1 MIKRILVVCIL
12 YFVPFM
18 LVAQAAEENPYILMA
33 QAADKTFGRLK
44 QEQAR
49 IKKDPDYLRTIV
61 REELLPYVQVKY
73 AGALVLGTYYRSATP
88 AQRDVYFKAF
98 EDYLV
103 QAYGQA
109 LTMYT
114 GQTYRLAKERPLG
127 NNEIIPIRIRIMDE
141 GGRQPIN
148 LDFQWRKNTKT
159 GEWRAFD
166 MSVEGVSMITTK
178 QNEWANTL
186 QSSGVDGLTKLL
198 INAANKKI
206 SLEKK

>member
-12 YFVPFM
+12 FFTPFM
-18 LVAQAAEENPYILMA
+18 LVAQASEENPYTLMA

-44 QEQAR
+44 QEQDK

-61 REELLPYVQVKY
+61 RDELLPYVQVKY

-88 AQRDVYFKAF
+88 AQRDAYFKAF

-114 GQTYRLAKERPLG
+114 GQTYRLSKERPLG
-127 NNEIIPIRIRIMDE
+127 NSDIIPIRIRIIDD

-166 MSVEGVSMITTK
+166 MSVEGVSMVTTK

-186 QSSGVDGLTKLL
+186 QASGVDGLTKLL
-198 INAANKKI
+198 VNAASKKI
-206 SLEKK
+206 TLEKK

>member
-12 YFVPFM
+12 FFTPFM
-18 LVAQAAEENPYILMA
+18 LVAQAAEENPYTLMA

-44 QEQAR
+44 QEQDK

-61 REELLPYVQVKY
+61 RDELLPYVQVKY

-88 AQRDVYFKAF
+88 AQRDAYFKAF

-114 GQTYRLAKERPLG
+114 GQTYRLSKERPLG
-127 NNEIIPIRIRIMDE
+127 NSDIIPIRIRIIDD

-166 MSVEGVSMITTK
+166 MSVEGVSMVTTK

-186 QSSGVDGLTKLL
+186 QASGVDGLTKLL
-198 INAANKKI
+198 VNAASKKI
-206 SLEKK
+206 TLEKK

>member
-88 AQRDVYFKAF
+88 AQRDAYFKAF

>member
-12 YFVPFM
+12 FITPFI
-18 LVAQAAEENPYILMA
+18 LVAQAAEENPYTLMA

-44 QEQAR
+44 QEQDK

-61 REELLPYVQVKY
+61 RDELLPYVQVKY

-88 AQRDVYFKAF
+88 AQRDAYFKAF

-114 GQTYRLAKERPLG
+114 GQTYRLSKERPLG
-127 NNEIIPIRIRIMDE
+127 NSDIIPIRIRIIDD

-166 MSVEGVSMITTK
+166 MSVEGVSMVTTK

-186 QSSGVDGLTKLL
+186 QASGVDGLTKLL
-198 INAANKKI
+198 VNAASKKI
-206 SLEKK
+206 TLEKK